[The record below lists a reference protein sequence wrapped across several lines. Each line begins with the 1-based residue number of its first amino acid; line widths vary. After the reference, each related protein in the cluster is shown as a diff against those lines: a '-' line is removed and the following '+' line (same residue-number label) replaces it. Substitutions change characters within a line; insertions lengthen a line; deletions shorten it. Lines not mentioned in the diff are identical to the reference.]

1 MYLKYRPDKL
11 FFWNRPRRSFWAAPG
26 RRRARL
32 SWEGRLGAASSLPAR
47 PSRHGGLRALPG
59 DTEAVP
65 QVQEAMSLLPRLQA
79 RSGTKHP
86 RICSPLATAA
96 LSHRELRYQHRP
108 ETDPPTAAG
117 SQAGK
122 ALWGPALRAGDPPRT
137 LPAWASPESL
147 DESELQALCCLPGA
161 PTPLGAQV
169 GGAPCPALRC
179 LLCPPPCPA
188 VPGSARSMGRGAA
201 AVSPPPA
208 SPLPGSRVSS
218 RARLC
223 RPLAPGSCFLL
234 QLPAAFAAPQPGS
247 QLSATA
253 CPKPT

>member
-1 MYLKYRPDKL
+1 MYVKYRPDKL

-26 RRRARL
+26 RRRAHL

-47 PSRHGGLRALPG
+47 PSRHGGLQALPG

-122 ALWGPALRAGDPPRT
+122 ALWGPALRAGEPPYP
-137 LPAWASPESL
+137 PAWASPESL
-147 DESELQALCCLPGA
+147 DESELRALCCLPRA

-169 GGAPCPALRC
+169 GGGLHALLSGASFVLPLALQCPGLPGAWAGGLQLSHP
-179 LLCPPPCPA
+179 LLP
-188 VPGSARSMGRGAA
+188 ARSLGLGFHLGPGFAGR
-201 AVSPPPA
+201 
-208 SPLPGSRVSS
+208 
-218 RARLC
+218 
-223 RPLAPGSCFLL
+223 
-234 QLPAAFAAPQPGS
+234 
-247 QLSATA
+247 
-253 CPKPT
+253 

>member
-122 ALWGPALRAGDPPRT
+122 ALWGPALRAGDPPVPS
-137 LPAWASPESL
+137 LHGPALSLWMKVSYRLCAASPEPPRHWEHKSGGL
-147 DESELQALCCLPGA
+147 HALLSGACFVLPLALRCPALPGA
-161 PTPLGAQV
+161 WAGGLQLSHPLL
-169 GGAPCPALRC
+169 P
-179 LLCPPPCPA
+179 
-188 VPGSARSMGRGAA
+188 ARSLGLGFHLGPGFAGR
-201 AVSPPPA
+201 
-208 SPLPGSRVSS
+208 
-218 RARLC
+218 
-223 RPLAPGSCFLL
+223 
-234 QLPAAFAAPQPGS
+234 
-247 QLSATA
+247 
-253 CPKPT
+253 